1 MSTVKMLSY
10 IKRDSPVHRLNGV
23 TKLITF
29 LAWTIVCMLSYDTRV
44 LLTAMVFSLI
54 IFKLAKIHL
63 NEVGFILIFICFFL
77 LLNDAAIYIFSPEE
91 GVKIYGARHLIFQI
105 SDRYTVTQEQLF
117 YLFNVTLK
125 YLTVV
130 PIALLFLLTT
140 DPSEF
145 AASLTGI
152 RVPYK
157 ISYAVSITLRYI
169 ADIQTD
175 FHNISQAQQA
185 RGVDLSKK
193 TSLKKRISGIAIIA
207 VPLIF
212 SSLDR
217 IDLISN
223 AMDLRGFGKKEKRTW
238 YSARPFQKAD
248 YCVITAVVIL
258 SIIGLLI
265 TFLDGQRFFNP
276 FIS

>member
-1 MSTVKMLSY
+1 MSSVKMLSY
-10 IKRDSPVHRLNGV
+10 IKRDTPVHNLCGV
-23 TKLITF
+23 TKLVVF
-29 LAWTIVCMLSYDTRV
+29 LAWTVVCMLSYDTRV
-44 LLTAMVFSLI
+44 LLVAMIFSILI
-54 IFKLAKIHL
+54 FWLARIRLK
-63 NEVGFILIFICFFL
+63 EVGFVLGFILFFL
-77 LLNDAAIYIFSPEE
+77 LLNDITIYAFSPEE
-91 GVKIYGARHLIFQI
+91 GVNIYGTRHVLFQF
-105 SDRYTVTQEQLF
+105 SSRYSVTKEQLF

-130 PIALLFLLTT
+130 PIALLFLITT

-145 AASLTGI
+145 ASSLSGI
-152 RVPYK
+152 GISYR

-169 ADIQTD
+169 ADIQGD

-193 TSLKKRISGIAIIA
+193 VSLRKRISGIAYVA

-223 AMDLRGFGKKEKRTW
+223 AMDLRGFGKKKTRTW
-238 YSARPFQKAD
+238 YSARPYKKAD
-248 YCVITAVVIL
+248 FLVIILVIL
-258 SIIGLLI
+258 LAILGLYV
-265 TFLDGQRFFNP
+265 TFHDGQRFYNP
-276 FIS
+276 FLH

>member
-1 MSTVKMLSY
+1 MSSVKMLSY
-10 IKRDSPVHRLNGV
+10 IKRDTPVHNLCGV
-23 TKLITF
+23 TKLVVF
-29 LAWTIVCMLSYDTRV
+29 LAWTVVCMLSYDTRV
-44 LLTAMVFSLI
+44 LLVAMIFSILI
-54 IFKLAKIHL
+54 FWLARIRLK
-63 NEVGFILIFICFFL
+63 EVGFVLGFILFFL
-77 LLNDAAIYIFSPEE
+77 LLNDITIYAFSPEE
-91 GVKIYGARHLIFQI
+91 GVNIYGTRHVLFQF
-105 SDRYTVTQEQLF
+105 SSRYSVTKEQLF

-130 PIALLFLLTT
+130 PIALLFLITT

-145 AASLTGI
+145 ASSLSGI
-152 RVPYK
+152 GISYR

-169 ADIQTD
+169 TDIQGD

-193 TSLKKRISGIAIIA
+193 VSLRKRISGIAYVA

-223 AMDLRGFGKKEKRTW
+223 AMDLRGFGKKKTRTW
-238 YSARPFQKAD
+238 YSARPYKKAD
-248 YCVITAVVIL
+248 FLVIILVIL
-258 SIIGLLI
+258 LAILGLYV
-265 TFLDGQRFFNP
+265 TFHDGQRFYNP
-276 FIS
+276 FLH

>member
-1 MSTVKMLSY
+1 MSSVKMLSY
-10 IKRDSPVHRLNGV
+10 IKRDTPVHNLCGV
-23 TKLITF
+23 TKLVVF
-29 LAWTIVCMLSYDTRV
+29 LAWTVVCMLSYDTRV
-44 LLTAMVFSLI
+44 LLVAMIFSILI
-54 IFKLAKIHL
+54 FWQARIRLK
-63 NEVGFILIFICFFL
+63 EVGFVLGFILFFL
-77 LLNDAAIYIFSPEE
+77 LLNDITIYAFSPEE
-91 GVKIYGARHLIFQI
+91 GVNIYGTRHVLFQF
-105 SDRYTVTQEQLF
+105 SSRYSVTKEQLF

-130 PIALLFLLTT
+130 PIALLFLITT

-145 AASLTGI
+145 ASSLSGI
-152 RVPYK
+152 GISYR

-169 ADIQTD
+169 ADIQGD

-193 TSLKKRISGIAIIA
+193 VSLRKRISGIAYVA

-223 AMDLRGFGKKEKRTW
+223 AMDLRGFGKKKTRTW
-238 YSARPFQKAD
+238 YSARPYKKAD
-248 YCVITAVVIL
+248 FLVIILVIL
-258 SIIGLLI
+258 LAILGLYV
-265 TFLDGQRFFNP
+265 TFHDGQRFYNP
-276 FIS
+276 FLH